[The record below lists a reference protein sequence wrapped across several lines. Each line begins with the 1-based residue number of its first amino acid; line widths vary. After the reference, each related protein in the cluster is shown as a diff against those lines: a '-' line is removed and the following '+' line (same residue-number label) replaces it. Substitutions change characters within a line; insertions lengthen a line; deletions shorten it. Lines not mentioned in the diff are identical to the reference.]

1 MIATAGR
8 AVYASCV
15 SETDADNATLAA
27 WQAASGPPIETVVR
41 VSTVEL
47 FFDLVFVFTITQ
59 LTAVLAAHTTW
70 AAFGNVLLLLGITWW
85 MYGGYAWLTNAVAP
99 VNTLRRGLLLTG
111 MAGFLTMALA
121 VPGAFDASGWAFGVG
136 YFVVNAVHSGL
147 FRLAGGPGAA
157 SAIRG
162 IGAVNLISALLV
174 LGGGIAP
181 AGPWRYA
188 CWGLALALQIA
199 TPYLVPIGGF
209 AISAAHF
216 VERHGLVIIVALGE
230 SVVAIGVG
238 ASALRLDVALL
249 AVAAAGLVVAYFL
262 YWAYFGG
269 DEERAE
275 HALDAIADP
284 HQRARVALIAYGY
297 AHYPMLAGIVA
308 LAAGVKREI
317 GHAFG
322 HVSLGQA
329 VALGGGAAL
338 FLAGD
343 LWLRRVL
350 RLGRPGYRVIALAG
364 ALASVPVGLWLP
376 AGQLAVL
383 VVALVVPLS
392 IEGWRRVRA
401 VDPTFSVWRF

>member
-1 MIATAGR
+1 
-8 AVYASCV
+8 V
-15 SETDADNATLAA
+15 SETDAARDAA
-27 WQAASGPPIETVVR
+27 QAASAPAIETVVR
-41 VSTVEL
+41 VSSVEL
-47 FFDLVFVFTITQ
+47 FFDLVFVFTVTQ
-59 LTAVLAAHTTW
+59 LTAMLAERTTW

-121 VPGAFDASGWAFGVG
+121 VPRAFEASGWVFGVG
-136 YFVVNAVHSGL
+136 YFVVNAVHTAL
-147 FRLAGGPGAA
+147 FRLAGGPAAA

-162 IGAVNLISALLV
+162 IGSANLASALLV

-238 ASALRLDVALL
+238 AGPLRLSAGLL
-249 AVAAAGLVVAYFL
+249 AVAVAGLVVAYFL

-284 HQRARVALIAYGY
+284 QRRARVALIAYGY
-297 AHYPMLAGIVA
+297 AHYPILAGIVA
-308 LAAGVKREI
+308 FAAGVKKEI

-329 VALGGGAAL
+329 VALGGGVAL

-343 LWLRRVL
+343 LWLRWVL
-350 RLGRPGYRVIALAG
+350 RLGRPGYRLVALAG

-383 VVALVVPLS
+383 VVVLVVPLS
-392 IEGWRRVRA
+392 IEGWRRIRA
-401 VDPTFSVWRF
+401 VDPAFSVWRF